1 MDNARKVDR
10 CPIREENGRQAA
22 TGMARCSFDF
32 DNTLMGVLIDLSPK
46 GFGIEIPYISGSQVD
61 KLKSMDSYMITVD
74 FGDRTVMASVK
85 NKWNTVQFE
94 GGEMIY
100 RGGVEIDVISPEDRL
115 ILSNIIEK
123 IRSNR

>member
-10 CPIREENGRQAA
+10 CPIREETGRQAA

-32 DNTLMGVLIDLSPK
+32 DNTLLGVLVDLSPK
-46 GFGIEIPYISGSQVD
+46 GFGIEIPYISGPQVD
-61 KLKSMDSYMITVD
+61 KIKSMDSYMITVD
-74 FGDRTVMASVK
+74 FGDHKIMASVK

-94 GGEMIY
+94 SGEMIY

-115 ILSNIIEK
+115 ILTKIIVK
-123 IRSNR
+123 IRSSG